1 MKVKVNIAD
10 PGVGND
16 GNINLENISGGGI
29 VFTFNREAPGQIP
42 TLRISV
48 DPNGITTNTLTVAQ
62 LNNLLGTEGI
72 DMTNQQ
78 LLGNWTVTGKLTV
91 TVAGEEI
98 SWDKIDGGDQ
108 FIQIATGKPTA
119 TAGMSYV
126 YADSGTGKLM
136 LTNGV
141 TAASP
146 IVTVGTLPAALD
158 VTKLAEEYLGVSYV
172 APVGTINPSTTP
184 SGLIHYRG
192 CASGV
197 LSDAAALLYDETT
210 TCWYFCWNTGADGQT
225 IGNPATIK
233 VGSIRVNN
241 SVIDSTGNYNLDISS
256 GAFKDGSGHI
266 VAGWGADL
274 FQITKSLLW
283 YGLATTAAPAV
294 SPGNEGNLYYNSTLN
309 RLMISCNGGAYA
321 KLVDTGT
328 LAADGAA
335 MFDAHGAAT
344 TAEDAST
351 ALLYETAL
359 QPYAAS
365 FGTIL
370 DVRTSP
376 PVAPANGDKYLVD
389 APATGLWTG
398 KEYHTV
404 TWNAAGSIWA
414 DGGAAGDGL
423 FSKVDRSQQWW
434 IFTTALGTPARKI
447 VAANTLTEAGVE
459 AVFGTSVAKNKFL
472 GSPQGTT
479 GGVSLRV
486 LTTDDIPDL
495 SSYYLSATATYNKNL
510 VVASS
515 ATADGAVLGVRA
527 LVANDIPALAYLA
540 TNGTA
545 ADSTKWAS
553 KAWPTDA
560 AGVLTNDGS
569 GNISWGASSAPTLTA
584 TEIGFG
590 SGSNTLS
597 GSAYLTYSSGQLAVT
612 DIPVAG
618 TTMTKLW
625 SDTVTCMMD
634 WTIFTQFAATSQW
647 LYSVIYQEL
656 YVFPL
661 YNPSS
666 YTYVSLSGGGGIL
679 SSPCGMTAWGNYC
692 YISSAN
698 GNTYIYAYNGTTWIN
713 SGTLATGVGGN
724 QWGQAISPD
733 GTKLFMNANNV
744 WRIYDIGTDK
754 LSPVLLGSVA
764 CGSAWNSCNCGVL
777 AALTNTYAV
786 IGGYTGSTGRWAIVD
801 FSTPS
806 TPVEV
811 YNGTIA
817 SSGWI
822 SRPVI
827 DGNYCY
833 LTDGYK
839 KFWVYDITTKSAPS
853 LAGSAS
859 FTMQHSSSKGT
870 WAKINKMLYGWNS
883 DGSGHAQVCA
893 IDVTTP
899 ASPVIYENLF
909 DMGATAGN
917 DIIAM
922 GASGNNILSLCTA
935 DNYTNPHNWYLN
947 TGTSAGTPIVT
958 NGYIQS
964 QFGGFK
970 FPDNSVLSTAVK
982 SLSVPACLCDTNGVQ
997 AQTVACWTAP
1007 YACTVTSV
1015 KAWRAD
1021 GSSGTTTINAVRN
1034 RSGSTTN
1041 LLSANLTLTNA
1052 TTLYDGGAV
1061 QNTAIQAGDIIEF
1074 TVASNTNNATQIFM
1088 QVNLTNP

>member
-1 MKVKVNIAD
+1 MAKEAMIFDTQTATWRQLLGTDLVGMPVPSLDIA
-10 PGVGND
+10 V
-16 GNINLENISGGGI
+16 
-29 VFTFNREAPGQIP
+29 
-42 TLRISV
+42 
-48 DPNGITTNTLTVAQ
+48 
-62 LNNLLGTEGI
+62 LNNLLGEEGI
-72 DMTNQQ
+72 DISD
-78 LLGNWTVTGKLTV
+78 LELVGNWACTGTFNGATATEIGYLSGVTSNVQTQLNAIVNAKNYKGLWNANTNTPTLVSSTGTTGDYYLVSTAGTTTLNGISVWAGGDEVIFSGTVWEKLDSSASVLALFTSTNVLGAFGSSNTANQVLASPAAGAAGAVGLRTLVAADIPSLGYISSV
-91 TVAGEEI
+91 TTYAKNLVLASSATTDSVALGVRALVAADLPGLSSLYDVAG
-98 SWDKIDGGDQ
+98 
-108 FIQIATGKPTA
+108 
-119 TAGMSYV
+119 
-126 YADSGTGKLM
+126 
-136 LTNGV
+136 
-141 TAASP
+141 AA
-146 IVTVGTLPAALD
+146 
-158 VTKLAEEYLGVSYV
+158 Y
-172 APVGTINPSTTP
+172 
-184 SGLIHYRG
+184 
-192 CASGV
+192 
-197 LSDAAALLYDETT
+197 
-210 TCWYFCWNTGADGQT
+210 
-225 IGNPATIK
+225 
-233 VGSIRVNN
+233 
-241 SVIDSTGNYNLDISS
+241 
-256 GAFKDGSGHI
+256 
-266 VAGWGADL
+266 
-274 FQITKSLLW
+274 
-283 YGLATTAAPAV
+283 
-294 SPGNEGNLYYNSTLN
+294 
-309 RLMISCNGGAYA
+309 
-321 KLVDTGT
+321 
-328 LAADGAA
+328 
-335 MFDAHGAAT
+335 

-351 ALLYETAL
+351 ALLYQTAL

-618 TTMTKLW
+618 TTMTNLW

-647 LYSVIYQEL
+647 LYSVIYKEL

-744 WRIYDIGTDK
+744 WRIYDIGTNK

-764 CGSAWNSCNCGVL
+764 CGSSWNSSGYGVF

-806 TPVEV
+806 APVEV

-1041 LLSANLTLTNA
+1041 LLSANLTLTNV